1 MQHVPLVE
9 HFLAEPVFRYFL
21 FPIGSALFGIWI
33 KMEIRVGR
41 PKQEDFAVGPE
52 LIRGSL
58 LMLVAL
64 TCARATSLD
73 ALHQSLNVVKDP
85 VEIAQLQAHSRVAST
100 GLDWIGI
107 MIFLTWI
114 LLSLTTGLIRAYGW
128 ESDPQNPASR
138 RLRLSTGIVIPDLVG
153 VGTLYL
159 VAWFLSS

>member
-1 MQHVPLVE
+1 
-9 HFLAEPVFRYFL
+9 
-21 FPIGSALFGIWI
+21 
-33 KMEIRVGR
+33 MEIRVGR
-41 PKQEDFAVGPE
+41 PKREDFAVGLE

-73 ALHQSLNVVKDP
+73 STNQSLNVVKDP
-85 VEIAQLQAHSRVAST
+85 IEIAQLQAHARVAST

-107 MIFLTWI
+107 MIFLTWM
-114 LLSLTTGLIRAYGW
+114 LLSLTTGFIRIYGW
-128 ESDPQNPASR
+128 ESDPQNSANT
-138 RLRLSTGIVIPDLVG
+138 RLRLSSGLVIPDLVG

>member
-1 MQHVPLVE
+1 MKLMQHVPLVE

-100 GLDWIGI
+100 GLDWNHDISDVDPTLVDYGLNPRLWVGI
-107 MIFLTWI
+107 RSSEPRKQT
-114 LLSLTTGLIRAYGW
+114 S
-128 ESDPQNPASR
+128 ASKHR
-138 RLRLSTGIVIPDLVG
+138 NCYT
-153 VGTLYL
+153 
-159 VAWFLSS
+159 